1 MTQKTDL
8 QNAGLQK
15 IANDLDFIIHQFT
28 EVLEDLGREKV
39 AQVLPHPNAPQA
51 TLDYADIDT
60 TAQVQALSMTF
71 QLMNLVEENAAV
83 QFRRRLETELGP
95 EAIRGSWAETINQA
109 LQAGMSPAELAAT
122 LPEVRIQ
129 PVLTAHPTE
138 AKRVT
143 ILELHRE
150 LYLLLVKRENTVW
163 TPAERRQIVAEL
175 RALLERWWRTGEV
188 YLEKPSLEAERNN
201 VMYYFSQV
209 FPAALRLSDQRLR
222 QVWEHCQLDPQLLQY
237 PEQFPKLEFGSWVG
251 GDRDGHPFV
260 SADITRET
268 LLLHREAALD
278 LLEQELHRLA
288 ARLSFSE
295 HTNPVP
301 AHFSQTI
308 DAWVDK
314 LGAAGA
320 AARDRNPKE
329 PWRQYLNLLLVRLD
343 QTRTDGPH
351 GFARPQV
358 LAEALRYLHKT
369 LAEVGTHKV
378 VDDLLFPLE
387 RQVQCLGFHLA
398 RLDIRQNSGF
408 HEKAITQILEAAGF
422 SDTDYASWPENKRV
436 EFLSQELQMRR
447 PFVVAGTSCGTE
459 ADKLLNC
466 YRVVRQHIDQY
477 GSEGIGSFIVSMTRD
492 LSDLLLVYLF
502 LREVGLLDQPIPVV
516 PLLETV
522 EDLENGAGILE
533 RFLTHPLT
541 QARRELIGDYQEV
554 MLGYSDS
561 NKDGGILASR
571 WNIHRAEQALTR
583 VGDAVGVKLT
593 FFHGI
598 GGTISRGGGKYHR
611 FLDSMPAG
619 AMSGHMKLTVQGET
633 IAQQFANLY
642 NATYNLEM
650 LLAGSYRQRLRDQQR
665 EKAPDYPYDLLDTLA
680 AWSREHYQRFLQHPG
695 FLTFFGAA
703 TPIDVLEHSRIGSRP
718 ARRTGRRSLEDLRA
732 IPWVFSWN
740 QSRFALTG
748 WLGVGYALRKLRTEQ
763 PEDFARLQ
771 QWAEQ
776 WPFLYYTLIMVET
789 NLLNADPA
797 QMRSYA
803 ELVEAQDIRAELLD
817 FLLTDYEAGLAEIS
831 TLFGSPVAERR
842 QSQLDNIPRRK
853 TSLNKL
859 HTIHLQ
865 VIQAW
870 RQAQSQQDP
879 EAEKML
885 ETLLLLTN
893 AISGGLKNT
902 G

>member
-1 MTQKTDL
+1 MTKKTDL
-8 QNAGLQK
+8 QAAGLQK
-15 IANDLDFIIHQFT
+15 IADDLDFMITQFT

-39 AQVLPHPNAPQA
+39 AKVLPHSGYEHAPLSYTDA
-51 TLDYADIDT
+51 DT
-60 TAQVQALSMTF
+60 TAQVQALSMSF

-95 EAIRGSWAETINQA
+95 AAIRGSWAETITQA
-109 LQAGMSPAELAAT
+109 HEAGMTPEELAAI
-122 LPEVRIQ
+122 LPQVLIQ

-143 ILELHRE
+143 ILEVHRE

-222 QVWEHCQLDPQLLQY
+222 RVWEHFEFDPALLRH
-237 PEQFPKLEFGSWVG
+237 PEQFPRLEFGSWVG

-268 LLLHREAALD
+268 LQLHRQAALD
-278 LLEQELHRLA
+278 LLEEGLRKLA

-295 HTNPVP
+295 NANPVP
-301 AHFSQTI
+301 VHFEQAISE
-308 DAWVDK
+308 WVSK
-314 LGAAGA
+314 LGPAGEQ
-320 AARDRNPKE
+320 ARDRNPQE
-329 PWRQYLNLLLVRLD
+329 PWRQYVNLLLARLAL
-343 QTRTDGPH
+343 TRTDDAH
-351 GFARPQV
+351 GFARPAQ
-358 LAEALRYLHKT
+358 LGEALSYLRQT
-369 LAEVGTHKV
+369 LEEVGTLKV

-398 RLDIRQNSGF
+398 KLDIRQNSSF
-408 HEKAITQILEAAGF
+408 HEKAVTQLLQAAGF
-422 SDTDYASWPENKRV
+422 TDTDYASWSEAKRV
-436 EFLSQELQMRR
+436 RFLSEELKMRR
-447 PFVVAGTSCGTE
+447 PFVVSGTSCGTE
-459 ADKLLNC
+459 ADKLLDC
-466 YRVVRQHIDQY
+466 YRVVRAHIDHY

-502 LREVGLLDQPIPVV
+502 LREVGLLDHPIPVV

-533 RFLTHPLT
+533 RFLAHPLT
-541 QARRELIGDYQEV
+541 QARRQLIGDRQEV

-571 WNIHRAEQALTR
+571 WNIHRAEQALTK
-583 VGDAVGVKLT
+583 VADAAGVKLT

-611 FLDSMPAG
+611 FLDSMPAN

-650 LLAGSYRQRLRDQQR
+650 LLAGSYRQRLIDQQR
-665 EKAPDYPYDLLDTLA
+665 DSAPDYPYELLDTLA
-680 AWSREHYQRFLQHPG
+680 AWSREQYQRFLQHPG

-703 TPIDVLEHSRIGSRP
+703 TPIDVLENSRIGSRP

-748 WLGVGYALRKLRTEQ
+748 WLGVGYALRRLRTDQ
-763 PEDFARLQ
+763 PDDFARLQ
-771 QWAEQ
+771 EWAEQ

-789 NLLNADPA
+789 NLLNADPT
-797 QMRSYA
+797 QMRAYA
-803 ELVEAQDIRAELLD
+803 ELVEDEQVRGELLD
-817 FLLTDYEAGLAEIS
+817 FLLQDYEAGLAEIS
-831 TLFGSPVAERR
+831 TLFGRSVEERR
-842 QSQLDNIPRRK
+842 QSQLDNITRRQ
-853 TSLNKL
+853 SALNKL
-859 HTIHLQ
+859 HTIHRQ
-865 VIQAW
+865 AIQAW
-870 RQAQSQQDP
+870 RRAQSQQDTA
-879 EAEKML
+879 AEQLL